1 MKSDLQL
8 LFEWLFSLSACFVF
22 LMLYGFSFV
31 LVLHFIINV
40 LQVPTLAVGPV
51 LLILGLTVVACTDFI
66 RHHSKSKRKNQSFL
80 APHLLNK

>member
-8 LFEWLFSLSACFVF
+8 LFEAIFSLGALFAF
-22 LMLYGFSFV
+22 LMLYGFVFV
-31 LVLHFIINV
+31 LIVHFIIQ

-51 LLILGLTVVACTDFI
+51 LLILMATVVGCIDFI
-66 RHHSKSKRKNQSFL
+66 RHHLKHKRKNQSFL